1 MSKELPNNQKQN
13 EEVDLIV
20 FFNLIGN
27 AEVNNIGG
35 SFDVNLA

>member
-27 AEVNNIGG
+27 AISKVLKKSI
-35 SFDVNLA
+35 FINLK